1 MKSLKLKTTSVF
13 EKAYNSK
20 TRITVLQGGT
30 RSSKT
35 YSLAQLFLILGLSST
50 GNTFTICRKT
60 LPALKATAYKDF
72 LEILETNNLYSPAN
86 HNKTELS
93 YKLNGNEYHFISI
106 DMPSKVRGRKHTYL
120 WLNEANEFNVD
131 DYRQLSLRTTKRIY
145 LDYNPSDE
153 YHFIYDEILTRKD
166 CTFIQS
172 TYKDNPFLSEDTIK
186 EIERLKD
193 LDANY
198 WRVYGLG
205 ERGISQHTIFTTYTL
220 IDNVPDNA
228 KLIAYGLDWG
238 FTADATAIIAVYK
251 YDQILYLK
259 ELLYKKRLTNND
271 IIEQLN
277 SLNIQRTDEI
287 VADSAEPKSIEELYR
302 SGFNIKPSKKGA
314 DSINIGID
322 ILKRFSLVVT
332 KDSVNLIKELR
343 NYKYVTDK
351 NNKILNKP
359 VDAFNHAIDAIRY
372 VALNKLTVNRS
383 GKYFIH

>member
-72 LEILETNNLYSPAN
+72 LEILETNNLY
-86 HNKTELS
+86 
-93 YKLNGNEYHFISI
+93 
-106 DMPSKVRGRKHTYL
+106 
-120 WLNEANEFNVD
+120 
-131 DYRQLSLRTTKRIY
+131 SLRTTKRIY